1 VLTKIEIGDHPLDIN
16 ALNAW
21 LNQSPQDG
29 AVVTF
34 VGKVRALETETIS
47 LYLEHYQG
55 MTEKVLTHIVKQARE
70 RWPLNRIV
78 VVHRVGEILA
88 NQSIVFVGVSSGH
101 RHAAF
106 AAAEFI
112 MDILKN
118 EAPFWKREKTI
129 DGEYWVEAKDTDKA
143 SLAKWG

>member
-1 VLTKIEIGDHPLDIN
+1 MLTRIEVDNKTLDIN
-16 ALNAW
+16 ALYAW
-21 LNQSPQDG
+21 LNASKMDG

-34 VGKVRALETETIS
+34 EGKVRSLEIETLS

-55 MTEKVLTHIVKQARE
+55 MTEKVLANIVERARE
-70 RWPLNRIV
+70 RWTLNRVV
-78 VVHRVGEILA
+78 VVHRVGDILA
-88 NQSIVFVGVSSGH
+88 NESIVFVGVSSGH
-101 RHAAF
+101 RQAAF

-129 DGEYWVEAKDTDKA
+129 NGEYWIDAKDSDKKA
-143 SLAKWG
+143 LMKWY